1 MRLPSGAG
9 ALRSAPAELRGAAK
23 PFARELERAGA
34 RVPGGG
40 SRQASRSAGGATGRP
55 REPDPWQTGSWLDPA
70 GASASGASDP
80 DATLR
85 WAALQLQG
93 QLWAWV
99 LEQSL
104 LAGEGGL
111 FGKGFSA
118 AVYGDWFV
126 RAAALLMAQE
136 GDGGLSDVLV
146 RQLTGRQGSADL
158 GPGSMESG
166 PGGSGR

>member
-1 MRLPSGAG
+1 MGLPSGAG
-9 ALRSAPAELRGAAK
+9 ALLWGLPAPRAVAK
-23 PFARELERAGA
+23 PFAQELERAGA
-34 RVPGGG
+34 RVGDGK
-40 SRQASRSAGGATGRP
+40 SRQASRSAVGATGQP
-55 REPDPWQTGSWLDPA
+55 RRPDPWQDGSWLDPA
-70 GASASGASDP
+70 GASVSGASDP

-104 LAGEGGL
+104 LAGDGGL

-126 RAAALLMAQE
+126 RAAALLMARE

-146 RQLTGRQGSADL
+146 QQLTGRQGDA
-158 GPGSMESG
+158 
-166 PGGSGR
+166 GSGSEALGR